1 MSRWNARELSVQLS
15 ARLYQMLLF
24 VYPAAFRQQF
34 GSEMVQV
41 FRVACRHS
49 VARGSRSLVH
59 FWVEALADLVA
70 SGSAERL
77 AEMRPRSGQHRPY
90 LYVGALIL
98 SLVTG
103 YVHLCAD
110 ADALAIVLL
119 LGGAFGFGLACPV
132 AAWRWALILGMG
144 IPAALLVGHGL
155 EVRAV
160 PHRDTDLPVL
170 APLVPALL
178 GVYTG
183 AFMHRVFPRLATS
196 SRFSRQQPL

>member
-1 MSRWNARELSVQLS
+1 MSHRNVREWSIRLS
-15 ARLYQMLLF
+15 AGIYQALLV
-24 VYPAAFRQQF
+24 VYPLTFRRQF
-34 GSEMVQV
+34 GPEMVQV

-49 VARGSRSLVH
+49 VSRGGRSLVW
-59 FWVEALADLVA
+59 FWMQALADLVA
-70 SGSAERL
+70 SGSAERVS
-77 AEMRPRSGQHRPY
+77 EMRRRSGQHRPY

-103 YVHLCAD
+103 YVHLRAD
-110 ADALAIVLL
+110 ADALSVVLL

-155 EVRAV
+155 VAPSV

-170 APLVPALL
+170 APLVAALL
-178 GVYTG
+178 GAYTG
-183 AFMHRVFPRLATS
+183 DGGSPHTS
-196 SRFSRQQPL
+196 PLPSVDTLVTI